1 MVHAKISLV
10 VVLIIILT
18 LVSCSL
24 KQSKPELV
32 HLYDYRWTLPSS
44 PKQAIDI
51 SQVAVELK
59 DYDVIFFGELH
70 NHPGVHLAQMEL
82 FAQLHRFNSKI
93 SLSMEQFERDTQAV
107 VDQYMAGEIGEEVLI
122 EQARAW
128 KHYRSSYSPLVEF
141 ARERE
146 LPVIAANAPKQ
157 MVVCVGRSG
166 LKILDKYSAEER
178 QHVAQTINAVEG
190 AYREKYFAFL
200 NQDSAHK
207 SHVDDESKK
216 IMEKMQQR
224 SFEAQTVR
232 DDTMA
237 ESIAHHLQQHPGR
250 QVLHLNGNFHSS
262 GFLGAVERLQWR
274 MPDLNVAV
282 IDVIQEHEEQGQET
296 KTLGTVLLSV
306 RAVADKFVQEKN
318 RDEWLKKVMKKRMKK
333 RKDCPTHEVFGA
345 EKG

>member
-1 MVHAKISLV
+1 MVYAKTSLV
-10 VVLIIILT
+10 VVLIILT
-18 LVSCSL
+18 LASCSA
-24 KQSKPELV
+24 KQSKPELL
-32 HLYDYRWTLPSS
+32 HLYDYRWMQPANS
-44 PKQAIDI
+44 KQAIDTL
-51 SQVAVELK
+51 QVAAELQ

-70 NHPGVHLAQMEL
+70 NHPGIHLAQMEL
-82 FAQLHRFNSKI
+82 FAQLHRFNSNI

-107 VDQYMAGEIGEEVLI
+107 LDQYMAGEIGEEVLI

-141 ARERE
+141 AREHE

-157 MVVCVGRSG
+157 MVVCVGRAG
-166 LKILDKYSAEER
+166 LKVLDKYSAEER
-178 QHVAQTINAVEG
+178 QHVAQTIHTAEG
-190 AYREKYFAFL
+190 AYRKKYFAFL

-207 SHVDDESKK
+207 SHIGDDESKK
-216 IMEKMQQR
+216 IMEQMQQR

-282 IDVIQEHEEQGQET
+282 IDVIIQEHEDQIEGT
-296 KTLGTVLLSV
+296 KALGTVIISV

-318 RDEWLKKVMKKRMKK
+318 RDEWLKKVMNKRMNK
-333 RKDCPTHEVFGA
+333 RKDCP
-345 EKG
+345 K